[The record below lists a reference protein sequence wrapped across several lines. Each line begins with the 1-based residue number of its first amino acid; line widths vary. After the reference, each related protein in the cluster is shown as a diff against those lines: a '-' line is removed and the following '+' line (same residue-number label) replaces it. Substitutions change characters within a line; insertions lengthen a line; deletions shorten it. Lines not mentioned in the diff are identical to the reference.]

1 MANILQVPQ
10 IVAET
15 ITGINSTSSFNNSDF
30 YKSLLETKVFKHY
43 HEVSEDEVS
52 IYSYKV
58 PIENFP
64 ISTITNISGVK
75 VKYIDGL
82 TMPWMSC
89 VIIDPYGSDNL
100 IVFGDNILKAEFLL
114 LQDRT
119 KLNQEEYV
127 FIYDMLESVYYF
139 YNRLY
144 QSKKFDQIDV
154 FFENLYCASDQAFSV
169 MNTIALACTYFTF
182 FMVAYTGGFDHVTI
196 KKNIKT
202 ILEETSIGDDINMNV
217 ISNLFLI
224 MQNKEFDDLQVNTL
238 SAFDPLFE
246 ED

>member
-82 TMPWMSC
+82 AMSC

-154 FFENLYCASDQAFSV
+154 FFENLYCASNKAFGV
-169 MNTIALACTYFTF
+169 MKNIALACTYFTF

-196 KKNIKT
+196 KKNITK
-202 ILEETSIGDDINMNV
+202 IIEETSIGNDDYTNMDV
-217 ISNLFLI
+217 VSNLFSI